1 MHENCEGEAKAY
13 GMSTKVQII
22 SEAFPEE
29 RVGKTANGIAIWARL
44 LKTSGAS
51 VIPLYASDGGHI
63 AM

>member
-29 RVGKTANGIAIWARL
+29 RVGETANRNAIW
-44 LKTSGAS
+44 AS